1 MSTRTLH
8 TTAPGKARLPLA
20 TMLILAWR
28 NLWRH
33 RRRTVVTLVSIA
45 FGFGLAVVMIG
56 FTDGGHNNMIRNAIK
71 LGEGH
76 ITVQPRGYLE
86 NPANHR
92 YLADGKALA
101 SQIQALDVPGSVEPR
116 ISLQVLASTP
126 ANSVGA
132 GLEDLGKGLRSQIAT
147 MYGSLLKG
155 PRYLEMAE
163 GYVMKLALDENGEI
177 CGYQFC
183 HLGKMMEAIKKGVD
197 PKEAYEKN
205 VGTYGRFDD
214 AASYIDPRHQ

>member
-1 MSTRTLH
+1 MSTRSVH

-20 TMLILAWR
+20 TMLMLAWR

-92 YLADGKALA
+92 YLTDGKALA
-101 SQIQALDVPGSVEPR
+101 SQIQALDC
-116 ISLQVLASTP
+116 P
-126 ANSVGA
+126 AAWSRAFRCRCSRAHPPTRWAPAWKVWPA
-132 GLEDLGKGLRSQIAT
+132 R
-147 MYGSLLKG
+147 
-155 PRYLEMAE
+155 
-163 GYVMKLALDENGEI
+163 VMRA
-177 CGYQFC
+177 
-183 HLGKMMEAIKKGVD
+183 
-197 PKEAYEKN
+197 
-205 VGTYGRFDD
+205 
-214 AASYIDPRHQ
+214 